1 MPRHVRIFADRARP
15 ARISPSAIAASV
27 AAIAVTSILLASPA
41 RAATD
46 PGSTPDG
53 CSYGSGGPL
62 ASSLCWIDM
71 STFGSLTGSEIRGN
85 SITKPMSLTIGGYK
99 ASFNIT
105 VSAGPTGSVGLTSA
119 AFGSEIWQ
127 RAILGN
133 TIAGNPYYTGTAGQ
147 PALYELADAFSPFA
161 VSGPRETV
169 KLDRLTVTDPKGK
182 PVTNYSLVMT
192 DAESTNG
199 GEGFIWTSDAP
210 LNNLQEVIPAAGNT
224 TTSGANAP
232 YGRPCNSVLSG
243 FGTTR
248 VTCQSTLIPGETSSS
263 ARGVVMVQSPGATSI
278 TSEITGRGGSGR
290 QGIAFAIALPPIA
303 NDMHAT
309 IKPNQTATLNPS
321 VRTGTKPVT
330 AVAFDN
336 GQTVKTVPG
345 EGKWS
350 IALANGQPVATF
362 TPEKDYHGPVTPQ
375 PYTITDESKN
385 TATAMLSVDINVP
398 PTTTDAHQTIK
409 PNQIATLKPT
419 TIPGTGAV
427 TGVAFDNGQTV
438 KTVPGEGKWSIAL
451 ANGQP
456 VATFTPEKDYH
467 GPVTPQPYTITDES
481 KNTATAM
488 LSVDINVPPTTTD
501 AHQTI
506 KPNQIATLKPTT
518 IPGTG
523 AVTGVAFDNGQ
534 TVKTVPG
541 EGKWSIALANGQ
553 PVASFTPEKDYHGPV
568 TPQPY
573 TITDS
578 NGMSAR
584 GKFSVII
591 GSAPLVPRQGSTH
604 MPGVLMSKVKGSIV
618 DTGGSIVTM
627 EPPVG
632 WAFGFAGS
640 AVLLGIGSVALWR
653 REARVR

>member
-1 MPRHVRIFADRARP
+1 MPSHVRIFTDRARP
-15 ARISPSAIAASV
+15 TRISPSAIAASV

-46 PGSTPDG
+46 PVSTPDG

-71 STFGSLTGSEIRGN
+71 SAFGSLTGAEIRGN
-85 SITKPMSLTIGGYK
+85 SITKPMSLTIGGYR

-105 VSAGPTGSVGLTSA
+105 VSAGPAGSVGLTSA

-147 PALYELADAFSPFA
+147 PALYELADALSPFA

-169 KLDRLTVTDPKGK
+169 KLDKLTVTDPKGK

-210 LNNLQEVIPAAGNT
+210 LNNLQEVVPEAGNT
-224 TTSGANAP
+224 TTSSANAP

-303 NDMHAT
+303 NDLHAT
-309 IKPNQTATLNPS
+309 IKPNQTATLNPA
-321 VRTGTKPVT
+321 VRTGTKP
-330 AVAFDN
+330 
-336 GQTVKTVPG
+336 
-345 EGKWS
+345 
-350 IALANGQPVATF
+350 
-362 TPEKDYHGPVTPQ
+362 
-375 PYTITDESKN
+375 
-385 TATAMLSVDINVP
+385 
-398 PTTTDAHQTIK
+398 
-409 PNQIATLKPT
+409 
-419 TIPGTGAV
+419 V

-456 VATFTPEKDYH
+456 VASFTPEKDYH

-481 KNTATAM
+481 NNTATAM
-488 LSVDINVPPTTTD
+488 LSIDINVPPTTTD

-506 KPNQIATLKPTT
+506 KPNQTATLKPTT

-618 DTGGSIVTM
+618 DTGGSIVTT
-627 EPPVG
+627 ESPVG
-632 WAFGFAGS
+632 WACGFAGA
-640 AVLLGIGSVALWR
+640 AVLLGIASVAMWR